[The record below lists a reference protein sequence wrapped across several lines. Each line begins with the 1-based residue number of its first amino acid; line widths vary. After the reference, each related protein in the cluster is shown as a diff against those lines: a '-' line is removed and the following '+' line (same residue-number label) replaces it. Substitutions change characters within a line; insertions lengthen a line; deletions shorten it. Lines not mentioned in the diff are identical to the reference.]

1 MNELQLDRIL
11 DHCRRLGLAH
21 LQTSLS
27 DSLRR
32 AETESW
38 GHAQLLDH
46 LLEEEIAARES
57 RRIRNALKLAAF
69 PFLKTLDAF
78 DFAFQPSLD
87 RARVMDLAALSFLG
101 RKENVLLL
109 GPPGVGK
116 THLAIALAVRACQ
129 HGASVYFTT
138 LEGMIRALSAADA
151 AGKLAQKLKSFT
163 TKSQLLVIDEV
174 GYLPLN
180 RAEANYL
187 FQVVAARYERSSLIL
202 TSNKAVS
209 EWPELFGDHALATAI
224 LDRIL
229 HHAQV
234 FSIKGNSYRLR
245 ERLSAATMAADSA
258 AEAAQVEPAAHSQN
272 RRPSGSL
279 LPDQTA
285 VV

>member
-1 MNELQLDRIL
+1 MKDLQLDRIL
-11 DHCRRLGLAH
+11 DHCQRLGLVH
-21 LQTSLS
+21 VQGDLS
-27 DSLRR
+27 DTLRR

-38 GHAQLLDH
+38 GHVQLLDH
-46 LLEEEIAARES
+46 LLEEEIASRES
-57 RRIRNALKLAAF
+57 RRIKNALKLAAF

-87 RARVMDLAALSFLG
+87 RGRVMDLAALAFLQ

-129 HGASVYFTT
+129 HGASVYFTS
-138 LEGMIRALSAADA
+138 LDSMIRQLAAADA
-151 AGKLAQKLKSFT
+151 AGKLARKLKTFT

-202 TSNKAVS
+202 TSNKGVS
-209 EWPELFGDHALATAI
+209 EWPDLFGDHALATAI
-224 LDRIL
+224 LDRVL
-229 HHAQV
+229 HHSHV
-234 FSIKGNSYRLR
+234 FSVKGNSYRLR
-245 ERLSAATMAADSA
+245 ERA
-258 AEAAQVEPAAHSQN
+258 
-272 RRPSGSL
+272 
-279 LPDQTA
+279 TA
-285 VV
+285 VSLGTSSESPVDRLEATSPS

>member
-1 MNELQLDRIL
+1 MNDLQLDRIL
-11 DHCRRLGLAH
+11 DHCQRLGLGHIQA
-21 LQTSLS
+21 SLS
-27 DSLRR
+27 DTLGR
-32 AETESW
+32 AEQENW
-38 GHAQLLDH
+38 GQLQLLDH
-46 LLEEEIAARES
+46 LLEEEIAAREA
-57 RRIRNALKLAAF
+57 RRIKAGLKLAAF
-69 PFLKTLDAF
+69 PFVKTLDAF

-87 RARVMDLAALSFLG
+87 RARVMDLAALTFLQ

-129 HGASVYFTT
+129 HGASVYFTS
-138 LEGMIRALSAADA
+138 LDQMIRALATADA
-151 AGKLAQKLKSFT
+151 AGKLASKLKTFT

-202 TSNKAVS
+202 TSNKGVS
-209 EWPELFGDHALATAI
+209 EWPELFADHALATAI

-229 HHAQV
+229 HHSQV

-245 ERLSAATMAADSA
+245 ERMTAATVAPNPEQLAA
-258 AEAAQVEPAAHSQN
+258 SQ
-272 RRPSGSL
+272 S
-279 LPDQTA
+279 
-285 VV
+285 